1 MKKMIIGITVL
12 VGMIFLSGCGQSE
25 PSKPSNKYYTSK
37 LGEPLDKYSLDREV
51 SSYGYDDL
59 KDCIKEKTTL
69 NEQALRKYEADMKAY
84 RENPGTENSVS
95 NYIYGGMAKPKDRIK
110 YECYLMTYQKA
121 KKLYGREQEAAAII
135 LEISI
140 EELRGQ

>member
-1 MKKMIIGITVL
+1 MNKMIISITIL
-12 VGMIFLSGCGQSE
+12 AGMIFLSGCGQSE
-25 PSKPSNKYYTSK
+25 PSEPSNKYYTSK
-37 LGEPLDKYSLDREV
+37 VGEPLDKYSLDREV

-84 RENPGTENSVS
+84 RENPGSENSVI
-95 NYIYGGMAKPKDRIK
+95 NEIYGGMAKPKRIK

-121 KKLYGREQEAAAII
+121 KKLYGSEQESAAII
-135 LEISI
+135 LGISI